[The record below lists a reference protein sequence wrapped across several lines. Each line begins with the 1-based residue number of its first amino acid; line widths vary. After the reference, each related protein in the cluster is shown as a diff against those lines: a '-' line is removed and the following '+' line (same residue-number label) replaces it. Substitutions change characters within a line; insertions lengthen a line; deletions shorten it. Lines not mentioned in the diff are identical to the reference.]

1 MNIKYNLEQEH
12 HNNYSWYRKISG
24 KIFADFCSG
33 RKKSPTSPGLAGAP
47 ARQVGTPA
55 TGKAETASRGK
66 GVEM

>member
-24 KIFADFCSG
+24 KIADFCSG